1 MTLTEVWQVRGV
13 GLGDSEAVSEEVP
26 EGDAQFGTGQQQAE
40 EGVAAIT
47 ALIGAGSARD
57 LALDH
62 LRPEIALGAVG
73 VRRHLGMVSTR
84 SNSSLGQPVEQPV
97 ERGEPGAAAEDPV
110 EAGAQR
116 RPPAWVA
123 AIGLEIGA
131 EPPNQRAGGAGRRI
145 AGR

>member
-40 EGVAAIT
+40 EGVAAI
-47 ALIGAGSARD
+47 LIGAGSARD

-73 VRRHLGMVSTR
+73 VQRHLGMVSTR
-84 SNSSLGQPVEQPV
+84 SNSSLLADSRSSSRSSVANPVRRRQIRSKRARSAARR
-97 ERGEPGAAAEDPV
+97 RGS
-110 EAGAQR
+110 R
-116 RPPAWVA
+116 R
-123 AIGLEIGA
+123 
-131 EPPNQRAGGAGRRI
+131 
-145 AGR
+145 